1 MPRGSCQISVTMSTE
16 YVPPIKADM
25 GLSSTVILTINT
37 TRGVYLCA
45 CPNCA
50 YKRAEEMY
58 MNGELYYD
66 SDVVSRAII
75 EFIDL
80 KITTMQLRYKYHWL

>member
-1 MPRGSCQISVTMSTE
+1 
-16 YVPPIKADM
+16 
-25 GLSSTVILTINT
+25 
-37 TRGVYLCA
+37 
-45 CPNCA
+45 
-50 YKRAEEMY
+50 MY